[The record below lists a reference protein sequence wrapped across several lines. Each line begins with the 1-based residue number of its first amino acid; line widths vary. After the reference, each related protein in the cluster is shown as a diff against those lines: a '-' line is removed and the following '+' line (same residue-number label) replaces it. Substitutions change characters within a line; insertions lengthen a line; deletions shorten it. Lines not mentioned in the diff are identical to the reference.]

1 MNFSTD
7 NPLWQDDGCRNGK
20 VIGKADGDQ
29 MVRSADDI
37 KLIAAARG
45 PIVFGPVGHVGGCL

>member
-1 MNFSTD
+1 MAFN